1 MIRRLFRP
9 RESLTDDERR
19 QSMRDMTLQA
29 VAASGAD
36 GLASGG
42 FLTAFAL
49 ILGASTVH
57 IGIMTAI
64 PFIVQ
69 PIQLLA
75 VIAVERMR
83 VRKPIAV
90 GAYLAAY
97 ATWIPIALIP
107 FAIETPNPGA
117 VTLLLLFIAVRGAAN
132 AFVATS
138 WSGWIRDLVPQG
150 AMGSFFA
157 TRLRAATVAAA
168 VTGLGAAFY
177 IDWWKGA
184 VPESDVIYG
193 YSYAILLGSI
203 ALGFSAVGFMAR
215 MPEPR
220 MVLPEGGRPSV
231 VQSLAAPM
239 RDANFR
245 QLIKFLFAW
254 SFVVQLAVPFFAVY
268 MLTILELSLSV
279 VVGLGVLSQLTN
291 VLFIRV
297 WGVFDDRFGAKA
309 ILSIC
314 SSLYLLV
321 ILCWTFTT
329 MPDQHAL
336 TMPLLI
342 VLHALLGIAGAGIS
356 ISSTTIRMKMAPQA
370 QATSFLTGASL
381 AANLGAGIGPLLG
394 GAFVEFFSSR
404 HFEIGIEWVDPARTV
419 QFPAVFLTGY
429 DFLFAVAF
437 ILGLF
442 TLGML
447 SRIRE
452 DGEADRSA
460 VMGELAA
467 QTRENLRSLSA
478 VPGVG
483 LMARVPV
490 TGQRFLP
497 PIPGL
502 DVAASVT
509 AYQLASSV
517 SAAVTAAARGGAA
530 ARQVQSNVNQ
540 VAARVLQETESAG
553 RLTAA
558 VAFGGAQGA
567 VQAARGAGASA
578 GQLIHDSMIGL
589 LGAVS
594 EVATDPLEA
603 VRGSVHGA
611 IQGAGDAGISQSN
624 AATQAIQAARDA
636 ATELGITEEQ
646 AVATAARAAM
656 EAADDLTSEAQAQV
670 REAAFRAL
678 MREKS

>member
-1 MIRRLFRP
+1 
-9 RESLTDDERR
+9 
-19 QSMRDMTLQA
+19 MTLQA

-69 PIQLLA
+69 PVQLLA

-90 GAYLAAY
+90 AAYFAAY

-107 FAIETPNPGA
+107 FVIETPNPGA
-117 VTLLLLFIAVRGAAN
+117 VTLLLLFIAVRGLAN
-132 AFVATS
+132 AFVSTS
-138 WSGWIRDLVPQG
+138 WSGWIRDLVPEG

-168 VTGLGAAFY
+168 VTGLAAAFY

-184 VPESDVIYG
+184 VPETEVIRG

-203 ALGFSAVGFMAR
+203 ALGMGAVGFMAR

-220 MVLPEGGRPSV
+220 MLLPEGGRPPM
-231 VQSLAAPM
+231 VQTLAAPL
-239 RDANFR
+239 RDGNFR
-245 QLIKFLFAW
+245 RLINFLFAW
-254 SFVVQLAVPFFAVY
+254 SFVTQLAVPFFAVY
-268 MLTILELSLSV
+268 MLTILDLSLSV
-279 VVGLGVLSQLTN
+279 VVGLAVLSQLTN

-297 WGVFDDRFGAKA
+297 WGVFDDRYGGKV

-321 ILCWTFTT
+321 ILGWTFTT

-336 TMPLLI
+336 TLPLL
-342 VLHALLGIAGAGIS
+342 VLLHALLGIAGAGIN
-356 ISSTTIRMKMAPQA
+356 ISSTTIRMKMAPHA

-404 HFEIGIEWVDPARTV
+404 HFEIGIEWVDPSRTV
-419 QFPAVFLTGY
+419 TFPAVFLTGY

-437 ILGLF
+437 LLGLF
-442 TLGML
+442 TLGL
-447 SRIRE
+447 LGRVQE
-452 DGEADRSA
+452 EGEVDRRQ

-467 QTRENLRSLSA
+467 QTRENLRVLNA
-478 VPGVG
+478 VPGMGLVAKFPVG
-483 LMARVPV
+483 
-490 TGQRFLP
+490 GQRFLP

-509 AYQLASSV
+509 AYQLSSSV
-517 SAAVTAAARGGAA
+517 GAAVTAATKGGSA
-530 ARQVQSNVNQ
+530 ARQVQSSVNRL
-540 VAARVLQETESAG
+540 VTRALQETEGAT

-558 VAFGGAQGA
+558 LAFGGARGA
-567 VQAARGAGASA
+567 VEAARGAGEDA
-578 GQLIHDSMIGL
+578 GQLIHDSMTGVL
-589 LGAVS
+589 RAVG
-594 EVATDPLEA
+594 EAATDPLEA

-611 IQGAGDAGISQSN
+611 IQGASEAGASLTDT
-624 AATQAIQAARDA
+624 ATEAIRAARDA
-636 ATELGITEEQ
+636 APDLGLSDEQ
-646 AVATAARAAM
+646 AVTTAARAAM
-656 EAADDLTSEAQAQV
+656 EAAGSLTSEARAQV
-670 REAAFRAL
+670 NQAALSAV
-678 MREKS
+678 MREEREPPRPLS